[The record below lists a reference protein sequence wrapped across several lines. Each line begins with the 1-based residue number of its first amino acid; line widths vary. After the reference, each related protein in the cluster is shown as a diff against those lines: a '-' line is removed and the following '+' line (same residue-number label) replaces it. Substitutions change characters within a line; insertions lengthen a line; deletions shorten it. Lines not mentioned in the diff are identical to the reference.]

1 MINKVGRKMKIYVQF
16 KSYLESKGYW
26 EVFIYLFFGGLAT
39 IVNFVSYAIAQQIF
53 QLSMPISN
61 TISWICSVLFAFV
74 TNKVWVFRSKSPS
87 YTHLFIEFGKFVFYR
102 IVSYGLDM
110 GAMFLMIKGLEMN
123 DYVAKIITQVLVV
136 LANYV
141 FSKLFIFN
149 KTEIIEEPVET
160 SKKLED

>member
-1 MINKVGRKMKIYVQF
+1 
-16 KSYLESKGYW
+16 
-26 EVFIYLFFGGLAT
+26 
-39 IVNFVSYAIAQQIF
+39 
-53 QLSMPISN
+53 
-61 TISWICSVLFAFV
+61 
-74 TNKVWVFRSKSPS
+74 
-87 YTHLFIEFGKFVFYR
+87 
-102 IVSYGLDM
+102 M

-123 DYVAKIITQVLVV
+123 DYVAKIITQILVV